1 MTTLDLDG
9 GTAGGLLISL
19 ALAAAALLAILPQP
33 GPALAR
39 AQSSVAAHDAGEPEA
54 KFEDRLAAAPG
65 EPALPERRLHLL
77 AAVLMPMLVEWG
89 TPAAE
94 RVLIASQAPRAMA
107 TGLGASQ
114 PVRQL
119 PVARPAT
126 LVLSGVERQA
136 DPAPLPVKAAEMRQP
151 RDEWGWAGLAIA
163 ANAFDRLTSTAV
175 AAGSWAAGSTA
186 SLLPNWR

>member
-19 ALAAAALLAILPQP
+19 AVAAAALLAILPQP

-39 AQSSVAAHDAGEPEA
+39 AQSSVAAHDGGEPEA
-54 KFEDRLAAAPG
+54 KFEDRLVAAPG
-65 EPALPERRLHLL
+65 ERALPERRLHLP

-107 TGLGASQ
+107 ASLGALQ

-126 LVLSGVERQA
+126 LVSSSAERQP
-136 DPAPLPVKAAEMRQP
+136 DPSPVAAKAAETRQS
-151 RDEWGWAGLAIA
+151 RDEPGWNGFAIA
-163 ANAFDRLTSTAV
+163 ANAFDRVTGTVA